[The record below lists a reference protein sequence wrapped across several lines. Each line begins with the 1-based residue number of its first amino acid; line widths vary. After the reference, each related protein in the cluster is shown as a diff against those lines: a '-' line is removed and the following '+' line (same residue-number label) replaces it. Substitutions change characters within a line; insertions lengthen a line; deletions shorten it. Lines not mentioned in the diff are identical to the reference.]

1 MKYSDNIIY
10 FYDMKTPTGAIL
22 GNGVLQTKAET
33 IVFINHIYHSPNNFH
48 T

>member
-22 GNGVLQTKAET
+22 WFYKQKLK
-33 IVFINHIYHSPNNFH
+33 P
-48 T
+48 

>member
-10 FYDMKTPTGAIL
+10 FYDIE
-22 GNGVLQTKAET
+22 NSNRRNIVVLQTKVET